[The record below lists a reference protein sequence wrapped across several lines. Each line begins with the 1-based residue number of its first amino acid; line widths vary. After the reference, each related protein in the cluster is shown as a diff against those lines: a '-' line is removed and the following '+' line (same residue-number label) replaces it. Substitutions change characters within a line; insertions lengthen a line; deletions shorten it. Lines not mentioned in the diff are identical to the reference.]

1 MYRPLLSVMVFLV
14 LVSSLVQAFFVCFFF
29 FRYENNY
36 YNSSLNFINKKLYTT
51 ISPNIK
57 VKEFPLSPYWVT
69 GFADAESC
77 FSLKV
82 SKKSTTASGYHVIP
96 EFRIELHSRD
106 LLLLRKIHSF
116 FRIGT
121 IYEREDRNK
130 AYYSVQSLRD
140 IVNIIIPHFDKYPLI
155 TQKKAD
161 YLLFKQAINLLY
173 SKVHKDVDGILRILS
188 INASMNLGLSCASTD

>member
-1 MYRPLLSVMVFLV
+1 M
-14 LVSSLVQAFFVCFFF
+14 
-29 FRYENNY
+29 
-36 YNSSLNFINKKLYTT
+36 
-51 ISPNIK
+51 
-57 VKEFPLSPYWVT
+57 
-69 GFADAESC
+69 
-77 FSLKV
+77 
-82 SKKSTTASGYHVIP
+82 
-96 EFRIELHSRD
+96 
-106 LLLLRKIHSF
+106 LLRKIHSF

-188 INASMNLGLSCASTD
+188 IKASMNLGLSDRLKIQFPTVIPEPRPKVNSAVIRDPNCLAGFVDGEGCFFC